1 MPLTLQMRDADPS
14 HAAYLRARPARYHG
28 FVRTSRYLVMRDG
41 VRIAVDVC
49 LPRGLEADA
58 RIPTIVRQTR
68 YFRRFGVHRAL
79 RPVLTPV
86 TLDPMNAP
94 MRELFTSRGYAWVDV
109 DVRGSGASFGERPS
123 PWYREGEVKDGAEIA
138 DFVVGQPWSNG
149 LIGSTGVSY
158 EGTTAELIGTLRHPA
173 VRAVAPRFALFDVFA
188 DVAFPGGLH
197 NAYFTDA
204 WERANAA
211 LDRNEP
217 GDMIGLIYSLRAR
230 GVASPSVVQPGT
242 VAHRLA
248 GLVER
253 PGTQAALRSLFHWA
267 LRGVA
272 AVDEDEDQ
280 RVLGEALRTHANN
293 YNVHTGAV
301 EVTFR
306 DDSPSS
312 SPLPGRTSEDF
323 SPHTYVNE
331 LHDVAVLSYGGW
343 FDGAYANAAVK
354 RHRALE
360 GHDTRLLLGPWIHG
374 GHLDMDPDR
383 PGRRAARF
391 DHAAELL
398 RFFDTYLAGGAADTP
413 RVRYFMMGEGRWRT
427 STTWPPEGTRA
438 LAFHFGSGR
447 KLLDRAARDSERGAD
462 VVEVDPTTGS
472 GVRTRWRT
480 LLCPFLHA
488 DGVGAHGRCLAYDT
502 DPFEV
507 DRDVVGN
514 PIVVLRVA
522 SSAPDSAIFVYLE
535 DVDRAGTARLLTEG
549 CLRTVHRTRLAG
561 AEGLPHVEATFLR
574 RDALMLGTDEAHTHT
589 IELLPLAMR
598 IARGHRLR
606 LRLAGA
612 DVDHFTTPTGAA
624 KVVWSVEREG
634 SMLLLPVLR
643 PGG

>member
-1 MPLTLQMRDADPS
+1 MQDADPS
-14 HAAYLRARPARYHG
+14 HAAYLRARPARYRG
-28 FVRTSRYLVMRDG
+28 FDRTSQYLVMRDG
-41 VRIAVDVC
+41 ARIAIDVC
-49 LPRGLEADA
+49 LPRGLEPGA

-68 YFRRFGVHRAL
+68 YFRRFGVNRAL
-79 RPVLTPV
+79 RPVLSPA

-94 MRELFTSRGYAWVDV
+94 MRALFTSRGYAWVDV

-138 DFVVGQPWSNG
+138 DFVVRQPWSNG
-149 LIGSTGVSY
+149 RIGSTGVSY

-217 GDMIGLIYSLRAR
+217 GDMIGLIYALRAR
-230 GVASPSVVQPGT
+230 GTASPRVVEPST
-242 VAHRLA
+242 LAHRLA
-248 GLVER
+248 GIVER
-253 PGTQAALRSLFHWA
+253 PRSQAALRALFQWA

-272 AVDEDEDQ
+272 AVDDDEGE
-280 RVLGEALRTHANN
+280 RVLAEALRTHAKN

-306 DDSPSS
+306 DDSPPS

-323 SPHTYVNE
+323 SPHTYVDE
-331 LHDVAVLSYGGW
+331 LRDVAVLSYGGW
-343 FDGAYANAAVK
+343 FDGAYANAAAK
-354 RHRALE
+354 RHRALA

-374 GHLDMDPDR
+374 GHLDMDPGR
-383 PGRRAARF
+383 PRGRVARF

-398 RFFDTYLAGGAADTP
+398 RFFDRYLADGAADIA

-427 STTWPPEGTRA
+427 SATWPPEGTRA
-438 LAFHFGSGR
+438 LAFHFASGR
-447 KLLDRAARDSERGAD
+447 KLVERAPRDGEHAD
-462 VVEVDPTTGS
+462 VFDVDSTAGS

-488 DGVGAHGRCLAYDT
+488 DGAGAHGRCIAYDT
-502 DPFEV
+502 AAFETE
-507 DRDVVGN
+507 RDVVGN
-514 PIVVLRVA
+514 PILVLRLA
-522 SSAPDSAIFVYLE
+522 SSAPDSAIFAYLE
-535 DVDRAGTARLLTEG
+535 DVDRDGDARVLTEG
-549 CLRTVHRTRLAG
+549 CLRTVHRTHLVEDPATPR
-561 AEGLPHVEATFLR
+561 VEATFAR
-574 RDALMLGTDEAHTHT
+574 RDALALGADETCTHA
-589 IELLPLAMR
+589 IELLPVAMR
-598 IARGHRLR
+598 VARGHRLR

-624 KVVWSVEREG
+624 KVVWRVEHQG
-634 SMLLLPVLR
+634 SKLLLPVL
-643 PGG
+643 G